1 MKKLVVVVLAFV
13 LIMMGPGMANAQ
25 WHGRRHGY
33 HSGTFRSSLPYSHRD
48 GYYGR
53 GHGYYGHRGYYG
65 HGYGHRSHYGWE
77 GAAVLGGALVGAIIL
92 DRLFRQQSYPS
103 APPPSCYDLPTVN
116 EQEACERGRARGAME
131 SQQRREGEAEWIGRE
146 LGRRGW

>member
-1 MKKLVVVVLAFV
+1 MVVVLAFV

-33 HSGTFRSSLPYSHRD
+33 HSGTFRSHHRYYSGHR
-48 GYYGR
+48 R
-53 GHGYYGHRGYYG
+53 YYGHRGYYG
-65 HGYGHRSHYGWE
+65 RRYYGHGYSRGHWE
-77 GAAVLGGALVGAIIL
+77 GAAVLGGVVGAIIL